1 MTSLFARTRT
11 KSNVPIVA
19 AKRRAIIRGIC
30 IPQREKRA
38 KNVRGIA
45 APAAVADKNRTTKEK
60 TMSLLTDELVRK
72 ALAVQSAEEL
82 LRLALENDYEMTI
95 EEAEEYFAMIRA
107 SV

>member
-1 MTSLFARTRT
+1 M
-11 KSNVPIVA
+11 A

-45 APAAVADKNRTTKEK
+45 APAAVADKDRTTKEK
-60 TMSLLTDELVRK
+60 AMSLLTDELVQK

>member
-1 MTSLFARTRT
+1 
-11 KSNVPIVA
+11 
-19 AKRRAIIRGIC
+19 
-30 IPQREKRA
+30 
-38 KNVRGIA
+38 
-45 APAAVADKNRTTKEK
+45 
-60 TMSLLTDELVRK
+60 MSLLTDELVQK